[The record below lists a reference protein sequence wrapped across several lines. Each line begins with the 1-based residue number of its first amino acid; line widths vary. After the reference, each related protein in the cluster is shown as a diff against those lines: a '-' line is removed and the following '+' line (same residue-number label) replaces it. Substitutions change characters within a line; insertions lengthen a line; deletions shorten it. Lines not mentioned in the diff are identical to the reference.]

1 MTVVECCP
9 LCRGRCLHQPAIRP
23 GGGCRVYIAARSR
36 PQCRAGVHAR
46 RWGLAAAHSF
56 RDDASTAARRRRFGA
71 QSTKCRLL
79 ARRLPPAEHRAR
91 PCPALREYLHH
102 KAAMHRL
109 LSPAAQCQPLGKR
122 RDPAA
127 PVLRPAPVMIIV
139 ATLGQ
144 VNAEQEA
151 GPPVLPAPA
160 ADRKKR

>member
-1 MTVVECCP
+1 M
-9 LCRGRCLHQPAIRP
+9 
-23 GGGCRVYIAARSR
+23 YIAARSR
-36 PQCRAGVHAR
+36 PQCRAGVFAR
-46 RWGLAAAHSF
+46 RFEACGTAGFPGRCKHCRPQAAF
-56 RDDASTAARRRRFGA
+56 RSA
-71 QSTKCRLL
+71 KY
-79 ARRLPPAEHRAR
+79 EV
-91 PCPALREYLHH
+91 PALSAEIVPCETQGKALPGFAGHLRR

-109 LSPAAQCQPLGKR
+109 LSPAAQCQPLGKC

-144 VNAEQEA
+144 VNAEREA